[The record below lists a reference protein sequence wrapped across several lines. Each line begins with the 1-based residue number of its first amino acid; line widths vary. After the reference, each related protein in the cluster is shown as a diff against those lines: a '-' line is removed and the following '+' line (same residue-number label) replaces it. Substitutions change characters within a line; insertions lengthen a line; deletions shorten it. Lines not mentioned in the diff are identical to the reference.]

1 MARRSGFE
9 YGELKK
15 FAEKLQEL
23 ADGVA
28 KEFSQ
33 KCATQ
38 LAGRVYRRAVKRT
51 PERTGTLRK
60 GWKIS
65 APSRHGNT
73 VTVTVS
79 NSVEYAPYVEY
90 GHRIVVG
97 GKISEGGKVI
107 GFRPG
112 HFMLTRSTELV
123 RNIADKVVE
132 EQLQKFLGKAFK
144 K

>member
-1 MARRSGFE
+1 MARSSGFE

-23 ADGVA
+23 ADGEA
-28 KEFSQ
+28 KDFSR

-38 LAGRVYRRAVKRT
+38 LAGRVYRRVVKRT
-51 PERTGTLRK
+51 PERTGTLRN

-65 APSRHGNT
+65 APSRHGDT

-90 GHRIVVG
+90 GHRIVAG

-112 HFMLTRSTELV
+112 HFMLTRSTESV

-132 EQLQKFLGKAFK
+132 EKLNEFLRKVLK